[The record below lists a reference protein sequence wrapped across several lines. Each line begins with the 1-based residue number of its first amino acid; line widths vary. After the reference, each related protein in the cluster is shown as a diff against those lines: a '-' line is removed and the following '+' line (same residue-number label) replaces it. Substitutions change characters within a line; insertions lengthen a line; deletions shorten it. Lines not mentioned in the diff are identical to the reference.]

1 MDSQNNNKVDSKI
14 KILLLTREDCDQ
26 SKKVLAYFNNDMFE
40 VYNIV
45 SKKMGEKLP
54 PESFSFYPDY
64 IFSFRSLFIL
74 PFKLLKTVQKYSI
87 NFHPGPPDYPGS
99 GSVNL
104 ALYND
109 EDTFGVTAHLINEN
123 IDNGQIIKTK
133 MFNID
138 SKDNVNSLLNK
149 THQYLYLIFEEVA
162 ENLFL
167 KSGNYIEQI
176 LKSPSK
182 DSWRGEANKISLI
195 NNLQSIDC
203 DISEKELKRRL
214 RAIHTEE
221 YPLYI
226 VINGKKFT
234 ITNN

>member
-1 MDSQNNNKVDSKI
+1 MNLKKNDNAVSKI
-14 KILLLTREDCDQ
+14 KILLFTREDCDQ

-40 VYNIV
+40 VCNIV

-54 PESFSFYPDY
+54 SKSFSFYPDY

-74 PFKLLKTVQKYSI
+74 PSKLLKTVQKYSI

-109 EDTFGVTAHLINEN
+109 DEIFGVTAHLMNEK

-133 MFNID
+133 MFKINPQ
-138 SKDNVNSLLNK
+138 DNVNSLLSK

-162 ENLFL
+162 EHLFL
-167 KSGNYIEQI
+167 KSDNYIEKI
-176 LKSPSK
+176 LNSPPK
-182 DSWRGEANKISLI
+182 DYWRGAPNKISLI
-195 NNLQSIDC
+195 NTLQIVDC
-203 DISEKELKRRL
+203 DISKKELKKRL

-221 YPLYI
+221 FPLY
-226 VINGKKFT
+226 VSINGKKFSF
-234 ITNN
+234 TNN